1 MMVGTKVTT
10 GTGVTT
16 GTNIT
21 TGTGVVTGTEVA
33 TGVGT
38 DIPMGMVIGTKAIK
52 TTVTSRYSR
61 VDTQAGALEPVC
73 VQALLFYEGVEGRVP
88 LRQWLVEA
96 PEVLK
101 IRQFFHLPGD

>member
-16 GTNIT
+16 GTNIA
-21 TGTGVVTGTEVA
+21 TGTEVAPGTEVA

-61 VDTQAGALEPVC
+61 VNTQAGAVSLVFC
-73 VQALLFYEGVEGRVP
+73 QALSR
-88 LRQWLVEA
+88 
-96 PEVLK
+96 
-101 IRQFFHLPGD
+101 

>member
-1 MMVGTKVTT
+1 MVGTKVTT

-16 GTNIT
+16 GTNIA
-21 TGTGVVTGTEVA
+21 TGTEVAPGTEVA

-61 VDTQAGALEPVC
+61 VNTQAEAVS
-73 VQALLFYEGVEGRVP
+73 
-88 LRQWLVEA
+88 LV
-96 PEVLK
+96 
-101 IRQFFHLPGD
+101 FLPGSFQMNSTKGLEGQDPVRKDG